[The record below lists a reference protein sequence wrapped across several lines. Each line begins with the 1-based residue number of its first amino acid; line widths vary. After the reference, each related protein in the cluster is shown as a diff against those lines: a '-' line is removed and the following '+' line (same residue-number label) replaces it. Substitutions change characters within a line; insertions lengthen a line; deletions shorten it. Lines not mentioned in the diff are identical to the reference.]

1 MTRLEALTTKRCHRC
16 RHKLT
21 VAAPAESTRGGVQ
34 TFTQLAFLGEPA
46 AVGGWAK
53 LNGLERLEEPREDV
67 GLTPAEVRRQLAPTC
82 EERAGDVLAANREH
96 VLGLLASQAQQEL
109 LAAIGG

>member
-1 MTRLEALTTKRCHRC
+1 
-16 RHKLT
+16 

-34 TFTQLAFLGEPA
+34 TFRQLRLLGEPA

-53 LNGLERLEEPREDV
+53 LNDLEPLKAPREDV

-82 EERAGDVLAANREH
+82 EERCEDVLAANREP
-96 VLGLLASQAQQEL
+96 VLGLLASPAQQEL
-109 LAAIGG
+109 LAAVGE